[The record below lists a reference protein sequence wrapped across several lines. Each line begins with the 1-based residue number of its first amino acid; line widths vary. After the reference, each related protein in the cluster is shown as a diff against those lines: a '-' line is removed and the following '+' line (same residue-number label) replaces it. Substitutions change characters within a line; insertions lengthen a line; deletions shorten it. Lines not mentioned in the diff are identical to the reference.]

1 MAVYKDSSPWK
12 FTRVEPN
19 YLGYYN
25 HITIEPYDDDLSYTI
40 LPQYNYRPDL
50 LAYDIYGDAKLWW
63 VFASRNMDR
72 LKDPIFDFRSG
83 LEIRLPKK
91 STLNALLGT

>member
-1 MAVYKDSSPWK
+1 MVEYKANSPWK
-12 FTRVEPN
+12 LTNIGTN
-19 YLGYYN
+19 YLEYYN
-25 HITIEPYDDDLSYTI
+25 HIRIEPYDDDLSYTI

-83 LEIRLPKK
+83 LEIKLPKK
-91 STLNALLGT
+91 STLSALIGI

>member
-1 MAVYKDSSPWK
+1 MAQYKDNSPWK
-12 FTRVEPN
+12 FTRVEAN
-19 YLGYYN
+19 NLGYYN
-25 HITIEPYDDDLSYTI
+25 HISIEAKDDDLSYTI

-83 LEIRLPKK
+83 LEIKLPKR
-91 STLNALLGT
+91 STLTAILGT